1 MPTDLALDDNFELF
15 IDHTGDLAT
24 VSGRDE
30 FEQRLRIRLTELY
43 QDIISEFDKQ
53 TILSLVEL
61 EAERVADEAEEISS
75 MPLFRTEFSETDMET
90 LEVDIVYDTDETT
103 FQVN

>member
-1 MPTDLALDDNFELF
+1 MPTDIALDENFELF
-15 IDHTGDLAT
+15 IDHTDDLAT

-30 FEQRLRIRLTELY
+30 FEQRVRLRLTELY

-61 EAERVADEAEEISS
+61 EAERVADGSDEISS
-75 MPLFRTEFSETDMET
+75 MPLFRVEFSTENMET